1 MTPCYSLPI
10 HNSLAVPTL
19 YLLCYWDGEER
30 VWCISNRQLV
40 SAQSA
45 KSSLAEV
52 GDNQNAR
59 DNASDVSINQ
69 LIKCAQLFNS

>member
-1 MTPCYSLPI
+1 MERGKGL
-10 HNSLAVPTL
+10 V
-19 YLLCYWDGEER
+19 YLQY
-30 VWCISNRQLV
+30 NRQQV

-59 DNASDVSINQ
+59 DNGDTFIGNRMLITTGFSQTKGAFTNHISDS
-69 LIKCAQLFNS
+69 